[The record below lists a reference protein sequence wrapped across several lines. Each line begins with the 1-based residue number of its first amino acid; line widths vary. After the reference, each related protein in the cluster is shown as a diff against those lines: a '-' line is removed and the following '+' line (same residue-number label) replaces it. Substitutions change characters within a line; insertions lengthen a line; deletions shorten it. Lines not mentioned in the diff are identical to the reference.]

1 LTTKLLPTFT
11 RKLKRNLKHY
21 FQSVVHWLHRSRRK
35 LATAGVGL
43 LACLLAYH
51 VVFGAN
57 GLMIYKQKRS
67 EYRELQEQNRSIQQ
81 QNEELEKQIKAL
93 KNDPQA
99 IEKEAREHLHYVRP
113 GEVIYTVPPKPPE
126 KPKQ

>member
-1 LTTKLLPTFT
+1 
-11 RKLKRNLKHY
+11 LKVNLKHL
-21 FQSVVHWLHRSRRK
+21 FQSVVQWLHRSRRK

-67 EYRELQEQNRSIQQ
+67 DFHQLQQ
-81 QNEELEKQIKAL
+81 QNSALEQQNQELEKQIKAL
-93 KNDPQA
+93 KDDPQA
-99 IEKEAREHLHYVRP
+99 IEKEARERLHYAKP
-113 GEVIYTVPPKPPE
+113 GEVVYTTPTKQPAQPK
-126 KPKQ
+126 